1 MAWIVLFAVKV
12 EHVSNVGRGRGV
24 DLARLH
30 WFLPID
36 CEGRIIPDGRD
47 RLRRLEGRLTW
58 HASYIL
64 SSSLL
69 DRPFS
74 QVNLE
79 VRSFLRGFPDSSF
92 G

>member
-36 CEGRIIPDGRD
+36 CEGWIIPDGRD
-47 RLRRLEGRLTW
+47 RLRRLEGRLTGLGVW
-58 HASYIL
+58 REGVGGGGVGGEGA
-64 SSSLL
+64 
-69 DRPFS
+69 
-74 QVNLE
+74 V
-79 VRSFLRGFPDSSF
+79 VCRGR
-92 G
+92 GLVTVGEGGL